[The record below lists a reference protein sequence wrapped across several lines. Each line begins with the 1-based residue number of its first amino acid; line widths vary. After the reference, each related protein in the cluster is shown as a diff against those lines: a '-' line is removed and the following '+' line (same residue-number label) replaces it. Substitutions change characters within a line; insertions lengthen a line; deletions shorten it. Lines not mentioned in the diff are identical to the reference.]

1 MDRQVELQI
10 VKLEKTLPSP
20 CYMSEGAVGMDLYA
34 AREECLAPGE
44 IKLISTGIKV
54 AIPSGYELQIR
65 PRSGLAT
72 KGIGIVNSPG
82 TVDNDYRGE
91 IKVCLI
97 NHGRCPFVI
106 DKGDRIAQAVLSPVA
121 RARIRC
127 VDVLDLTSRGEGGFG
142 HTGR

>member
-1 MDRQVELQI
+1 MDREIELQI
-10 VKLEKTLPSP
+10 AKLEKTLPSP

-34 AREECLAPGE
+34 AREGCLAPGE
-44 IKLISTGIKV
+44 IKLVPTGIKV
-54 AIPSGYELQIR
+54 AIPPGYELQIR

-97 NHGRCPFVI
+97 NHGRCPFAI
-106 DKGDRIAQAVLSPVA
+106 GKGDRIAQAVLSPVA

-127 VDVLDLTSRGEGGFG
+127 VDVLDVTTRGEGGFG

>member
-10 VKLEKTLPSP
+10 AKLEKTLPSP

-34 AREECLAPGE
+34 AREGCLAPGE
-44 IKLISTGIKV
+44 IKLIATGIKV
-54 AIPSGYELQIR
+54 AIPPGYELQIR

-97 NHGRCPFVI
+97 NHGRCPFAI